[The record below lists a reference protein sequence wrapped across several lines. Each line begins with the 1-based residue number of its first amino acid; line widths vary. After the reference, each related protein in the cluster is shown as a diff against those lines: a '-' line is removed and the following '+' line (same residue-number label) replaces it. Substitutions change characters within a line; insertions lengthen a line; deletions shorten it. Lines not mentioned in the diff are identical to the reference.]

1 MEWYKIVE
9 TVEQISENEVAS
21 MSFEQTTIAM
31 CVVEIERL
39 NKRVNELVE
48 KVTVLSQPLNVGHSQ
63 PLNGND
69 DDDNGIVFHNT
80 EAFVR
85 GKGYY
90 PVCSKFGDS
99 VLYSMREDR
108 KLVLLS
114 AAQIASIRK

>member
-1 MEWYKIVE
+1 MEWHEIVE
-9 TVEQISENEVAS
+9 TVERISETEVAS

-31 CVVEIERL
+31 CVVEIEKL
-39 NKRVNELVE
+39 NKRVKDLVE
-48 KVTVLSQPLNVGHSQ
+48 QVTVLSQPLNVG
-63 PLNGND
+63 D
-69 DDDNGIVFHNT
+69 DDDDDGIVFHKS

-99 VLYSMREDR
+99 TLYSMREDR

-114 AAQIASIRK
+114 CAQIASIRK